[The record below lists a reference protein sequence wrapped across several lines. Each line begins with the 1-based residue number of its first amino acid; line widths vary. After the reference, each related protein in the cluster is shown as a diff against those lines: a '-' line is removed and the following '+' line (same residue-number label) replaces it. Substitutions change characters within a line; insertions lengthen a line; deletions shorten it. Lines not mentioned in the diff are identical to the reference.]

1 MDNLI
6 NTYKYYMFPVKLQ
19 VWPRD
24 KIIFTSKKKTGST
37 MIPLLYGM
45 TSLDSFFRRAM
56 SSSVLFSL
64 QSNKRVLKTNTG
76 NLEIIL

>member
-24 KIIFTSKKKTGST
+24 KIIFTSKKKNR
-37 MIPLLYGM
+37 LNN
-45 TSLDSFFRRAM
+45 DSIIVWYDVIGQFLQKSNEFFGP
-56 SSSVLFSL
+56 VFITVK
-64 QSNKRVLKTNTG
+64 QEGTENKYR
-76 NLEIIL
+76 

>member
-24 KIIFTSKKKTGST
+24 KIIFTSKKTGST

-45 TSLDSFFRRAM
+45 TSLDSFFNE
-56 SSSVLFSL
+56 
-64 QSNKRVLKTNTG
+64 Q
-76 NLEIIL
+76 